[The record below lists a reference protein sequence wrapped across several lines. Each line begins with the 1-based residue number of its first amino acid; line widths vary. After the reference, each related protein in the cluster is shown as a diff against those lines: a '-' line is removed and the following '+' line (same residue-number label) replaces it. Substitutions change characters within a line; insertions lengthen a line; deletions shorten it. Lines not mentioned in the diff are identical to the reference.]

1 MIVTP
6 RPFNNELSMKQE
18 TITVTLNSGREMQID
33 LDAVAQ
39 YGREAPLFTIPP
51 MPGGNGWP
59 TYRSGKPY
67 CFVKVRPFNE
77 MLIITERSLY
87 DIHAAVERRKQA

>member
-1 MIVTP
+1 
-6 RPFNNELSMKQE
+6 MKD
-18 TITVTLNSGREMQID
+18 TVKIQLESGGEKD
-33 LDAVAQ
+33 LPLDLIAEF
-39 YGREAPLFTIPP
+39 GRVAPLFTIPP

-87 DIHAAVERRKQA
+87 DVHAAVERRKQA

>member
-1 MIVTP
+1 M
-6 RPFNNELSMKQE
+6 
-18 TITVTLNSGREMQID
+18 TITIQLKSGERRDIDID
-33 LDAVAQ
+33 LIADF
-39 YGREAPLFTIPP
+39 GREAPLFMIPP

-67 CFVKVRPFNE
+67 CYVRVRPFNE

>member
-1 MIVTP
+1 M
-6 RPFNNELSMKQE
+6 
-18 TITVTLNSGREMQID
+18 TITIQLKSGERRDIDID
-33 LDAVAQ
+33 LIADF
-39 YGREAPLFTIPP
+39 GREAPLFTIPP

-67 CFVKVRPFNE
+67 CYVRVRPFNE